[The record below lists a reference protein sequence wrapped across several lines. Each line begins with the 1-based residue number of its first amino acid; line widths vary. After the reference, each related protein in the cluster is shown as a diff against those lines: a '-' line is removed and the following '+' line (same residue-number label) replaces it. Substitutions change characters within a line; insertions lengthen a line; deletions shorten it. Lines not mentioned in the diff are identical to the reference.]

1 MKRRFP
7 LRLVLFSCILWA
19 NINAYSQTKKQRI
32 SSLTNQVDSLFKI
45 VFQERQDYALVQTK
59 MEEELNSLSNQLDS
73 VIYDFKLMNIKNDF
87 LTQSNTQKQ
96 HTIDSLSECIEV
108 LSSQLNRKKQ
118 LDDFFPTD
126 PWLGQKLIIQAKI
139 SQIMAGESSIVYL
152 ELLDIQKNSGP
163 TLAIGK
169 ENCKLNG
176 TFKHMNAIEV
186 LSLGDSYQLTF
197 QYMKYDVSA
206 TQLGEDWMLVEMT
219 KENSSD
225 LP

>member
-1 MKRRFP
+1 MKRRVP
-7 LRLVLFSCILWA
+7 LSLVLFSCILWA

-73 VIYDFKLMNIKNDF
+73 VFYDFKLMSIKNDF
-87 LTQSNTQKQ
+87 LTQSNTQKL
-96 HTIDSLSECIEV
+96 HTIDSLSERIEA
-108 LSSQLNRKKQ
+108 LSSQLNRKKR
-118 LDDFFPTD
+118 LDDFFPID

-139 SQIMAGESSIVYL
+139 SQVIAGDSTIVSF

-169 ENCKLNG
+169 QNWKLNG
-176 TFKHMNAIEV
+176 TFEHMNLIEA
-186 LSLGDSYQLTF
+186 LSLGDFYQLTF

-206 TQLGEDWMLVEMT
+206 TQSGEDWMLIEMT
-219 KENSSD
+219 KENSSG

>member
-7 LRLVLFSCILWA
+7 LRLVLFSCILWV

-45 VFQERQDYALVQTK
+45 VFQERQDHALVQIK

-96 HTIDSLSECIEV
+96 HTIDSLSERIEA
-108 LSSQLNRKKQ
+108 LSSLLNRKKQ

-139 SQIMAGESSIVYL
+139 SQIIAGDSTIVSF

-169 ENCKLNG
+169 QNWKLKG
-176 TFKHMNAIEV
+176 KFKQMNAIEA
-186 LSLGDSYQLTF
+186 LSLGDFYQLTF

-206 TQLGEDWMLVEMT
+206 TQPGEDWMLVEMT

>member
-176 TFKHMNAIEV
+176 TFKHMNAIEAF
-186 LSLGDSYQLTF
+186 SLGDSYQLTF
-197 QYMKYDVSA
+197 QYMKYDLSA

>member
-139 SQIMAGESSIVYL
+139 SQIMAGESSIVSL

-169 ENCKLNG
+169 ENWKLNG

-206 TQLGEDWMLVEMT
+206 TQPGEDWMLVEMT

>member
-19 NINAYSQTKKQRI
+19 NIIAYSQTKKQRI

-139 SQIMAGESSIVYL
+139 SQIMAGESSIVSL

-176 TFKHMNAIEV
+176 TFKHMNAIEA

>member
-1 MKRRFP
+1 MKRRVP
-7 LRLVLFSCILWA
+7 LSLVLFSCILWA

-73 VIYDFKLMNIKNDF
+73 VFYDFKLMSIKNDF
-87 LTQSNTQKQ
+87 LTQSNTQKL
-96 HTIDSLSECIEV
+96 HTIDSLSERIEA
-108 LSSQLNRKKQ
+108 LSSQLNRKKR
-118 LDDFFPTD
+118 LDDFFPID
-126 PWLGQKLIIQAKI
+126 QWLGQKLIIQAKI
-139 SQIMAGESSIVYL
+139 SQVIAGDSTIVSF

-169 ENCKLNG
+169 QNWKLNG
-176 TFKHMNAIEV
+176 TFEHMNLIEA
-186 LSLGDSYQLTF
+186 LSLGDFYQLTF

-206 TQLGEDWMLVEMT
+206 TQSGEDWMLIEMT
-219 KENSSD
+219 KENSSG

>member
-87 LTQSNTQKQ
+87 LTQSNNQKQ
-96 HTIDSLSECIEV
+96 HTIDSLSESIEV
-108 LSSQLNRKKQ
+108 LSSQLNQKKQ

-126 PWLGQKLIIQAKI
+126 PWLRQKLIIQAKI
-139 SQIMAGESSIVYL
+139 SQIMAGESSIVSL

-176 TFKHMNAIEV
+176 TFKHMNAIEA

-197 QYMKYDVSA
+197 QYMKYDVST

>member
-139 SQIMAGESSIVYL
+139 SQIIAVDTTIVSF

-176 TFKHMNAIEV
+176 TFKHMNAIEA

-197 QYMKYDVSA
+197 QYMKYDVST

>member
-7 LRLVLFSCILWA
+7 LGLALFSCILWA

-73 VIYDFKLMNIKNDF
+73 VFYDFKLMSIKNGL
-87 LTQSNTQKQ
+87 LTQSNTQKL
-96 HTIDSLSECIEV
+96 HTIDSLSERIEA

-118 LDDFFPTD
+118 LDDFFPID

-139 SQIMAGESSIVYL
+139 SEIIAVDSTIVSF

-169 ENCKLNG
+169 QNWKLNG
-176 TFKHMNAIEV
+176 TFEHMNSIEA
-186 LSLGDSYQLTF
+186 LSLGDFYQLTF

-206 TQLGEDWMLVEMT
+206 TQPGEDWMLVEMT

>member
-176 TFKHMNAIEV
+176 TFKHMNAIEA

-197 QYMKYDVSA
+197 QYMKYDLSA

>member
-96 HTIDSLSECIEV
+96 HTIDSLSERIEV
-108 LSSQLNRKKQ
+108 LSLQLNRKKQ
-118 LDDFFPTD
+118 LDDFPNRSVVGT
-126 PWLGQKLIIQAKI
+126 KTHYS
-139 SQIMAGESSIVYL
+139 SQNFA
-152 ELLDIQKNSGP
+152 NH
-163 TLAIGK
+163 
-169 ENCKLNG
+169 CC
-176 TFKHMNAIEV
+176 
-186 LSLGDSYQLTF
+186 
-197 QYMKYDVSA
+197 
-206 TQLGEDWMLVEMT
+206 
-219 KENSSD
+219 
-225 LP
+225 

>member
-19 NINAYSQTKKQRI
+19 NIIAYSQTKKQRI

-96 HTIDSLSECIEV
+96 HIIDSLSECIEV

-139 SQIMAGESSIVYL
+139 SQIMAGESSIVSL

-176 TFKHMNAIEV
+176 TFKHMNAIEAF
-186 LSLGDSYQLTF
+186 SLGDSYQLTF
-197 QYMKYDVSA
+197 QYMKYDLSA